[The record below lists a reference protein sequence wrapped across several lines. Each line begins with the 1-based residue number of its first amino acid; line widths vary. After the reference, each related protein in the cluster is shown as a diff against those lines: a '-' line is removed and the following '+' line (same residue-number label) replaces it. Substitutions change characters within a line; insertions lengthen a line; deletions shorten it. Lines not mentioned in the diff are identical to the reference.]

1 MTKKVISIL
10 LVICMLAS
18 PVSLV
23 NVANAEEKSQ
33 NEEVKYSKELAS
45 HCEIAQL
52 EKFIKYIYQCKD
64 MGEPFSRNLYQ
75 NSNLKMSDEVF
86 EYLND
91 KINIQQEA
99 TKKNLTQKE
108 KYKVTVF
115 LQNVEQC
122 EDYVIGCD
130 FQVISKYHY
139 VGVSEPTTVSELVQ
153 IKYDELSNEIL
164 EFYTPLNYYDEEVRE
179 TNNFTIN

>member
-52 EKFIKYIYQCKD
+52 EKFIK
-64 MGEPFSRNLYQ
+64 
-75 NSNLKMSDEVF
+75 
-86 EYLND
+86 
-91 KINIQQEA
+91 
-99 TKKNLTQKE
+99 
-108 KYKVTVF
+108 
-115 LQNVEQC
+115 
-122 EDYVIGCD
+122 
-130 FQVISKYHY
+130 
-139 VGVSEPTTVSELVQ
+139 
-153 IKYDELSNEIL
+153 
-164 EFYTPLNYYDEEVRE
+164 
-179 TNNFTIN
+179 

>member
-1 MTKKVISIL
+1 M
-10 LVICMLAS
+10 
-18 PVSLV
+18 
-23 NVANAEEKSQ
+23 
-33 NEEVKYSKELAS
+33 
-45 HCEIAQL
+45 
-52 EKFIKYIYQCKD
+52 
-64 MGEPFSRNLYQ
+64 
-75 NSNLKMSDEVF
+75 
-86 EYLND
+86 
-91 KINIQQEA
+91 
-99 TKKNLTQKE
+99 
-108 KYKVTVF
+108 
-115 LQNVEQC
+115 EQC